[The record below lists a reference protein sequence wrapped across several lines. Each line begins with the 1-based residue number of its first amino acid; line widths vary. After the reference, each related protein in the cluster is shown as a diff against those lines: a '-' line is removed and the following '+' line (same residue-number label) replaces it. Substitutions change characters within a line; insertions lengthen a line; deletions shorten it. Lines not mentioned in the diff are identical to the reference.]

1 LLSSFYYYCFG
12 IHHQVSIRAIKNAR
26 ITMEDEYC
34 IHDNAF
40 YAIFDGHGGGGVS
53 KYLKQ
58 HLYETVM
65 SYVRGSGGQH
75 DVGEAPARALQSA
88 FSDIERHVT
97 TNESLRYQGSTA
109 VVVWITENEIIA
121 ANVGDSRAIL
131 SRGGRAIPLTR
142 DHKPNDEIERDRILQ
157 MGESIAWDRFSKV
170 HRVKN
175 LSLSRAIGDAYAK
188 PVVSATV
195 DIKHFPL
202 QTGITTT
209 AAAAAPTTST
219 NKEDPAGNNN
229 NNHHSNKD
237 EFVILA
243 SDGLWDVFTSDD
255 AVAFCHSKLKELD
268 RSIDDVTD
276 RANGQ
281 TVLRRNMAKF
291 LTREA
296 VARGSGTYRNE
307 WPPGNARTPKTNCN
321 ENRAHVPH
329 TTGFWFDPSFLS
341 LSLLPQL

>member
-1 LLSSFYYYCFG
+1 LLSSVYYFFG

-75 DVGEAPARALQSA
+75 GGEAPARALQSA

-121 ANVGDSRAIL
+121 ANVGDSRAVL

-202 QTGITTT
+202 QTGITT
-209 AAAAAPTTST
+209 AAATTATAPTTTTT
-219 NKEDPAGNNN
+219 NKEDPAGNSN

-255 AVAFCHSKLKELD
+255 AVAFCHLKLKELE

-296 VARGSGTYRNE
+296 VARGSGTYTSGLPAMR
-307 WPPGNARTPKTNCN
+307 ARRKRMAKKT
-321 ENRAHVPH
+321 VH
-329 TTGFWFDPSFLS
+329 TYLTLLDFGSTHHLCLS
-341 LSLLPQL
+341 LSPQL